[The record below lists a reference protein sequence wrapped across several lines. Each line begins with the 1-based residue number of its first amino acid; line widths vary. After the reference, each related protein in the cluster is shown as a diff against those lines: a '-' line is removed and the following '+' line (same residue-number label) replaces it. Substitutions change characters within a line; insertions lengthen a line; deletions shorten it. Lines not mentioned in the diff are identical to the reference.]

1 MSAVVAARLVG
12 LTAEI
17 KKLGEVSQKGAAAL
31 NSLIA
36 PLDYV
41 QSVTAALARNF
52 NEFLL
57 PPLRSATN
65 QVRSLSA
72 ATATYGEEISRAARL
87 SHLGAER
94 YQGLRYAAEQAG
106 VAHEHL
112 TQGLAGL
119 HRSAVSA
126 LAGNEAL
133 LGSFASLGISA
144 EELKSL
150 DPDQLFLRLVDALG
164 TIGDP
169 AKSAEIATALFGETG
184 AALARLAETGSAGIE
199 AMAQRARDFGL
210 VLTPEQI
217 AGAASFRNGLD
228 QLNAALNGLAL
239 TVGSQ
244 LLPALQ
250 PVVDKLTLWIAANK
264 ELVSA
269 KVEEI
274 VSKVATAIIQMDFDK
289 LFADITG
296 VVDAIASLIDALG
309 GWEVAAVALIGLL
322 SGDKALSFAAVM
334 GGGIAALW
342 NKVKGEPTSLES
354 AKEAVAE
361 GMDELRDNREK
372 YKTAS
377 LSERKLLD
385 QQFDQTL
392 LSTQEALDVVANEI
406 EKMPKRKPVGPR
418 GIVKID
424 NPERAE
430 EEQIARVTAAQ
441 LGMYRAQRNKEDT
454 PMQPSPDPGTS
465 TRQSDASSFSKSGTA
480 QLKGALDVYVH
491 VEGTP
496 TKVSVVERPG
506 GNLSINPEL
515 GYNSRFLHTGY

>member
-1 MSAVVAARLVG
+1 MSAAVARLAS

-17 KKLGEVSQKGAAAL
+17 KQLSEVSRKGAAAL

-41 QSVTAALARNF
+41 QGVTAALVRNF

-87 SHLGAER
+87 SHVGIER
-94 YQGLRYAAEQAG
+94 YQELRYAAEQAG
-106 VAHEHL
+106 VAHEDL

-119 HRSAVSA
+119 HRSAASA
-126 LAGNEAL
+126 LAGSEAL
-133 LGSFASLGISA
+133 LGSFSSLGISA
-144 EELKSL
+144 EELRSL
-150 DPDQLFLRLVDALG
+150 APDQLFLKMVDALG
-164 TIGDP
+164 AIGDP
-169 AKSAEIATALFGETG
+169 AKRAEIASALLGETG
-184 AALARLAETGSAGIE
+184 AALARLGETGSAGIDALAE
-199 AMAQRARDFGL
+199 RARDFGM

-250 PVVDKLTLWIAANK
+250 PVIDKLTLWIAANK

-274 VSKVATAIIQMDFDK
+274 ISKIAGAILKMDFDK

-322 SGDKALSFAAVM
+322 SGDKALSFAALL

-342 NKVKGEPTSLES
+342 NQIKGEPTRMES
-354 AKEAVAE
+354 AEEEWADLMEEA
-361 GMDELRDNREK
+361 RHNREQ

-377 LSERKLLD
+377 PSERKLLD
-385 QQFDQTL
+385 NEFDQIL
-392 LSTQEALDVVANEI
+392 ASLQRALTEKIEEV
-406 EKMPKRKPVGPR
+406 EKMPREVPTGRVL
-418 GIVKID
+418 ID
-424 NPERAE
+424 NAERARK
-430 EEQIARVTAAQ
+430 EQEAKLQALQ
-441 LGMYRAQRNKEDT
+441 LGAFQAQRG
-454 PMQPSPDPGTS
+454 SPEEPVKLDPVDPALSDGRS
-465 TRQSDASSFSKSGTA
+465 ADASPTGGGNS

-506 GNLSINPEL
+506 GNLSVNPEL
-515 GYNSRFLHTGY
+515 GWNNAFLYGY